1 MTESATEQLQID
13 LNSALIV
20 DDHPLFCDAL
30 SLIVQMV
37 SDIETP
43 DTAASLQD
51 ALDKLDAGLTPDIVL
66 LDLSLPDVNGLDGLM
81 RIRARN
87 EKLIIVVV
95 SSMSDNQMIRST
107 IAAGANGFIPKHSPK
122 EVFKQAFETL
132 RSGKTY
138 LPPEFVESPNA
149 ETDKDSPQIV
159 IDRLATLT
167 RQQGRILRLMSDGK
181 LNKQIAYELSIAE
194 ATVKAHITAILR
206 KLNAQNR
213 TQAVLLLQQAK
224 FQNLAQMQT
233 DVNTH

>member
-1 MTESATEQLQID
+1 MNEIATEQHKID

-43 DTAASLQD
+43 DTAASLQG
-51 ALDKLDAGLTPDIVL
+51 ALDKLDAGLNPDIVL

-87 EKLIIVVV
+87 DKLIIVVV

-107 IAAGANGFIPKHSPK
+107 IAAGANGFIPKHSAK

-132 RSGKTY
+132 QSGKTY
-138 LPPEFVESPNA
+138 LPPEFIESPNP
-149 ETDKDSPQIV
+149 ETDDDSPQIV
-159 IDRLATLT
+159 IDKLATLT

-224 FQNLAQMQT
+224 FQNLAQMQA